1 MKKAIN
7 AWSVG
12 ASTGFEDMFRQV
24 SEAGFDGIE
33 LNIDAEG
40 HSAHSLSMKTN
51 VADAAM
57 IQALAERYS
66 LPVISISTSL
76 YGGKMGS
83 PDSAEREFAKDLLKK
98 QLELAG
104 MLGADG
110 ILAVPGGNL
119 LEGVSL
125 QQAYDNSQRT
135 ISEVLD
141 DINACKVK
149 VGLEN
154 VWNGFFMS
162 PFDMCSLI
170 DSLDCAYVGAY
181 FDVGNVIAFSCPEYW
196 IEVLGKRI
204 FKIHV
209 KDFLRSNGF
218 NLGGEWVD
226 LLAGSVAWE
235 KVVPA
240 LKNAGFDQYLT
251 AEVEPTKAYS
261 NRTEFYADI
270 SVQLDEII
278 AK

>member
-7 AWSVG
+7 AWSVE

-40 HSAHSLSMKTN
+40 HSAHSLSMKTSA
-51 VADAAM
+51 ADAAM
-57 IQALAERYS
+57 IQALSERYS

-98 QLELAG
+98 QLEIAG

-125 QQAYDNSQRT
+125 QQAYDNSQRA

-141 DINACKVK
+141 DINACKMK

-154 VWNGFFMS
+154 VWNAFFMS

-170 DSLDCAYVGAY
+170 DSFDCAYVGAY

-209 KDFLRSNGF
+209 KDFLRTNGF
-218 NLGGEWVD
+218 NL
-226 LLAGSVAWE
+226 S
-235 KVVPA
+235 
-240 LKNAGFDQYLT
+240 F
-251 AEVEPTKAYS
+251 
-261 NRTEFYADI
+261 
-270 SVQLDEII
+270 
-278 AK
+278 